1 MLRIFAN
8 QGEWSHFYVIFC
20 GTGTIFILFYEMKA
34 ISRALKWRKVYLSRC
49 FTFGDM
55 AVQTWQ
61 VMLIS
66 QKFVNPY
73 LKN

>member
-1 MLRIFAN
+1 MHFRKSRSKVKFLRNFFVV
-8 QGEWSHFYVIFC
+8 QGI
-20 GTGTIFILFYEMKA
+20 IFILFYEIKA